1 MPCQVNASVE
11 RCLSALTLTEL
22 NDSKALYS
30 VTEPYVPLP
39 LTGLRNNLTFAFQ
52 RNKGYP
58 LTSLSSYLC
67 VAPIMTH
74 GEPLLPN
81 AVGTIVDDGINI
93 TWRTQDEPAASC
105 FACWENSSETLS
117 HIPYHNILWCSVV
130 PNSDDAFEISYLHLI
145 KNEHKVSKII
155 VQLTG
160 VGYQDAETYTKQ
172 ILDNSYPGSFKQ
184 PNILLL
190 INVRGGKGDAGK
202 LYRHQIKPILQASH
216 IKFTYMETKHSKHA
230 LEIAR
235 DLDIDQYDIVACC
248 SGDGIPHEF
257 INGLY
262 KRPDCVKAFNKL
274 AVTQLPCGLGNAF
287 SLSTYGTTDTALATL
302 EMLKLTKMKMDIMLL
317 SQGKNVSLSFLSQAY
332 GAIADS
338 DIGTEHLRWM
348 GSVRFELG
356 LAYKIFTKAKYP
368 CDLYVKYAIENKKEI
383 QEHFKLYSKYQE
395 SLGNKNDREV
405 LMKQLQA
412 KYPGLD
418 SPVASDWVKIPSEE
432 TDNLSIF
439 YVGNMPYVLTDAQFF
454 PAAISDDGYMDLL
467 VFHNKIPLYN
477 YTRLLLNVS
486 TGRHVHNED
495 VRHAKITAYRLVP
508 RVNPKHHYVS
518 IDGENFP
525 VEPMQVE
532 VLPCILTVLLK
543 DKSFV
548 DTRFGEH

>member
-1 MPCQVNASVE
+1 
-11 RCLSALTLTEL
+11 
-22 NDSKALYS
+22 
-30 VTEPYVPLP
+30 
-39 LTGLRNNLTFAFQ
+39 
-52 RNKGYP
+52 
-58 LTSLSSYLC
+58 
-67 VAPIMTH
+67 MTH

-81 AVGTIVDDGINI
+81 AVGTLVDDGINI
-93 TWRTQDEPAASC
+93 TWRTQEDEPIASC
-105 FACWENSSETLS
+105 WSCFPHSSEGLS
-117 HIPYHNILWCSVV
+117 HIPYRNILWCSVV
-130 PNSDDAFEISYLHLI
+130 PNSDDAFEISFVQFVRE
-145 KNEHKVSKII
+145 EHKVTKMI

-160 VGYQDAETYTKQ
+160 VGYQDAESYAAQ
-172 ILDNSYPGSFKQ
+172 ILDNSYTGSFRQ
-184 PNILLL
+184 PSILLL
-190 INVRGGKGDAGK
+190 INTKGGKGDADK
-202 LYRHQIKPILQASH
+202 LYKHQIKPILQASH
-216 IKFTYMETKHSKHA
+216 TKFTCMETKHSNHA
-230 LEIAR
+230 LEIAQNV
-235 DLDIDQYDIVACC
+235 DIDQYDIIACC

-262 KRPDCVKAFNKL
+262 KRPDCAKAFDKL

-302 EMLKLTKMKMDIMLL
+302 EMLKLTKMKMDVMLL
-317 SQGKNVSLSFLSQAY
+317 SQGQKSCLSFLSQAY

-356 LAYKIFTKAKYP
+356 LAYKIFTKARYP

-395 SLGNKNDREV
+395 SLTNLQERG
-405 LMKQLQA
+405 LTMKQLQPR
-412 KYPGLD
+412 YPGLD
-418 SPVASDWVKIPSEE
+418 SPVAADWQKIPSDE

-477 YTRLLLNVS
+477 YTSLLLNVS
-486 TGRHVHNED
+486 SGRHVHHEQ

-508 RVNPKHHYVS
+508 RLNPKHHYIS